1 MLVLLLFSSTHLF
14 SIGFRSED
22 WNGHSRRLVLCS
34 VTHFCVVSEVCV
46 GIIERWKIQ
55 TWLIIRFLTES
66 VTYWF
71 FICWYLIESIGAF
84 PLHGTAWHG
93 TLQYSSL
100 LWGFPLGTVPG
111 TWYLVRFLLPPR
123 PRFQVIRTVTKTW
136 RVNSTDHWLAGKK
149 LSLLHQGS
157 DATFVWTNFLYQPK
171 NGCFVVCWGSADIPL
186 VDSRGADLARAWWG
200 DAEWKSLM
208 YILSALCIFLEY
220 VFCLYLY
227 LLYMCFASIKKQSD
241 RISLPPDYIKNVL
254 LYEHVMNLL
263 KKTND

>member
-84 PLHGTAWHG
+84 PLHGTARYG
-93 TLQYSSL
+93 SGQFTFGGFSTGYS
-100 LWGFPLGTVPG
+100 
-111 TWYLVRFLLPPR
+111 TWYLVLVLVPPR

-136 RVNSTDHWLAGKK
+136 RVNSTDHWLAGKNVIT
-149 LSLLHQGS
+149 
-157 DATFVWTNFLYQPK
+157 A
-171 NGCFVVCWGSADIPL
+171 
-186 VDSRGADLARAWWG
+186 SRIGRN
-200 DAEWKSLM
+200 
-208 YILSALCIFLEY
+208 
-220 VFCLYLY
+220 FCLNKLFVSTKKWLFRC
-227 LLYMCFASIKKQSD
+227 LLRKCRHSS
-241 RISLPPDYIKNVL
+241 RW
-254 LYEHVMNLL
+254 
-263 KKTND
+263 